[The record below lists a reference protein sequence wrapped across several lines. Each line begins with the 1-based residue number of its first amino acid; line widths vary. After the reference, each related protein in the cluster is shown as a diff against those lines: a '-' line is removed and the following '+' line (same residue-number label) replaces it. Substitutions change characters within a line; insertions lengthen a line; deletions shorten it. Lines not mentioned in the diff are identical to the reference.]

1 MSKGLEKYDKLVVFI
16 LIMIASVL
24 AIGWWFAEEK
34 STPEYSS
41 KIDKLMFDKDNK
53 SPKWVIT
60 LPDNLEPTDK
70 SKLND
75 VEVDVFEEIV
85 ISKDKNEETSEDF
98 SVSNLLM
105 NIPNIFNLHTKK
117 QTAELKNLLLNEAL
131 TDKSVKNFTLPKI
144 SEDGLKPW
152 IEYGNFVKTQPNFKK
167 VALVI
172 SGTGQD
178 VNSSDRIYKI
188 FESEV
193 SISFSPYTQDK
204 QKAVSSARE
213 MGHETYVDLLLPSKD
228 YLKEDTGP
236 LSLNTTTKI
245 EEAKEKLYTILDTK
259 NPISGVVIRDGAVND
274 DNKSILSV
282 LFKEL
287 KNRGLLIVDA
297 TSSNIIDKIKIENLP
312 RQKADLVISKDMKK
326 ADIKNALKKAET
338 LAFHKGY
345 VLIVADPKPI
355 ILSELYKW
363 VDTFSPQVS
372 YEEAKNI
379 NISKPFALVPV
390 SNIVVE

>member
-1 MSKGLEKYDKLVVFI
+1 
-16 LIMIASVL
+16 
-24 AIGWWFAEEK
+24 
-34 STPEYSS
+34 
-41 KIDKLMFDKDNK
+41 
-53 SPKWVIT
+53 
-60 LPDNLEPTDK
+60 
-70 SKLND
+70 
-75 VEVDVFEEIV
+75 
-85 ISKDKNEETSEDF
+85 
-98 SVSNLLM
+98 
-105 NIPNIFNLHTKK
+105 
-117 QTAELKNLLLNEAL
+117 
-131 TDKSVKNFTLPKI
+131 
-144 SEDGLKPW
+144 
-152 IEYGNFVKTQPNFKK
+152 
-167 VALVI
+167 
-172 SGTGQD
+172 
-178 VNSSDRIYKI
+178 
-188 FESEV
+188 
-193 SISFSPYTQDK
+193 
-204 QKAVSSARE
+204 
-213 MGHETYVDLLLPSKD
+213 
-228 YLKEDTGP
+228 TGP

-259 NPISGVVIRDGAVND
+259 NPISGVVVRDGAVND

>member
-98 SVSNLLM
+98 SVSNLLI

-152 IEYGNFVKTQPNFKK
+152 IEYGNFVKIQPNFKK

-259 NPISGVVIRDGAVND
+259 NPISGVVVRDGAVND